1 MTQEPKDPLHDPR
14 FSGRILGPD
23 GQEFDIPPEGS
34 LGVLALGA
42 AGLLAWRKK
51 RGKIE
56 SSFIQAEPPKKG
68 AAGKADG
75 KGQKKRSTARR
86 TPKDKPGKEA
96 HEPQAG
102 Q

>member
-23 GQEFDIPPEGS
+23 GQEFDIPREGS
-34 LGVLALGA
+34 LGILALGA
-42 AGLLAWRKK
+42 AGLLAWRKR
-51 RGKIE
+51 RGTIE
-56 SSFIQAEPPKKG
+56 SSFIQAEPPKK
-68 AAGKADG
+68 AAADKADG
-75 KGQKKRSTARR
+75 KGRKQRSARR
-86 TPKDKPGKEA
+86 KPKDMPGKDA